1 VPCHTDLE
9 REFAIFLD
17 KAPDVL
23 RYVKNERFGFS
34 ITYYENSQPRQY
46 FPDFIVAGEMG
57 DWFGFPAVNAI
68 CISPLRL
75 AGLSRTTVSE
85 ASAWSPP
92 H

>member
-34 ITYYENSQPRQY
+34 ITYYENSRPR
-46 FPDFIVAGEMG
+46 
-57 DWFGFPAVNAI
+57 
-68 CISPLRL
+68 
-75 AGLSRTTVSE
+75 
-85 ASAWSPP
+85 
-92 H
+92 